1 VVEQPQVSAW
11 DTILAEYQAHARRV
25 AIEGV
30 FWIVYEDIPR
40 GLEDRPSLVFF
51 GPGFARRVRRYPEN
65 WRELADDQLLSLS
78 WTR

>member
-1 VVEQPQVSAW
+1 MGEQRKASSW
-11 DTILAEYQAHARRV
+11 DPIPAEYTTHARRV

-30 FWIVYEDIPR
+30 LWIVYEERPR

-65 WRELADDQLLSLS
+65 WRELADDQLFSLS